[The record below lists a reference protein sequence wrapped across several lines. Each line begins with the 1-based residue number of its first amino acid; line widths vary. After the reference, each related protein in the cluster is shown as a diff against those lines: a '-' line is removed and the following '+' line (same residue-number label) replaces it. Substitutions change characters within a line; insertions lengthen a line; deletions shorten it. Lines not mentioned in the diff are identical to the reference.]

1 MCIDQSF
8 AFDFNLTLKVISLVK
23 YKKKLNKN
31 FMKKNSTKKKKLPVY
46 NMLSIS
52 EFIWSLLSR

>member
-23 YKKKLNKN
+23 YKKIKQELYE
-31 FMKKNSTKKKKLPVY
+31 KK
-46 NMLSIS
+46 
-52 EFIWSLLSR
+52 